1 MLKHISFFLSLSIL
15 AVTNIAHAAFEVRAK
30 VQSNTVL
37 WDNVTLYKGKKL
49 PSAWGTPPSLQASE
63 SWAAGTFAVQPQ
75 SSMRLIGG
83 SGGGSQPIAID
94 ILGVQYNTSGIKFAQ
109 SSNPIGAD
117 CNIDEVH
124 LPIVTVTGAS
134 CISSFRL
141 INEKKSSPFI
151 FFRPMFDIQESD
163 IIEALAGQAEG
174 IYSASVP
181 IIIRYYYENDG
192 VMTYRNINE
201 VILFSFDYQPV
212 QLDSVTVSG
221 DGIMNPIYNTAQKT
235 ISAETSY
242 DITANGYFNN
252 GIVLT
257 MPRGDYQMV
266 NTKNASM
273 VIPYNVQCAQC
284 GTAILVNEGE
294 LKQQT
299 SAISEGVGVQT
310 EVNFTLK
317 FDYDI
322 EGSSVISGDYSD
334 TITIMLEPG
343 I

>member
-15 AVTNIAHAAFEVRAK
+15 AITNIAHAAFEVRAK
-30 VQSNTVL
+30 VESNTVH

-63 SWAAGTFAVQPQ
+63 AWAAGTFAVKPQ

-94 ILGVQYNTSGIKFAQ
+94 ILGVQYNTSGIKLAQ
-109 SSNPIGAD
+109 STNQGGGGT
-117 CNIDEVH
+117 IDEVQ

-134 CISSFRL
+134 CVSNTRL
-141 INEKKSSPFI
+141 INEGQSSPFI
-151 FFRPMFDIQESD
+151 FFRPMFDIEESD
-163 IIEALAGQAEG
+163 IIKALNGQAEG

-181 IIIRYYYENDG
+181 LIIRYYYENDG
-192 VMTYRNINE
+192 IKTYRNINE

-212 QLDSVTVSG
+212 QLDSVTVRG
-221 DGIMNPIYNTAQKT
+221 DGIMNPIYNTAQKK
-235 ISAETSY
+235 ISANTSY

-257 MPRGDYQMV
+257 MPQRDYQLV
-266 NTKNASM
+266 NTENTSM

-284 GTAILVNEGE
+284 GNANLVNEGQ

-299 SAISEGVGVQT
+299 SAISKGAGVQT
-310 EVNFTLK
+310 DVNFTLK

-334 TITIMLEPG
+334 TIRIMLEPG